1 MSPRPNYCL
10 DSYIFNAL
18 IDAARGAER
27 TKSVSMHSWRV
38 YLACALLS
46 QGASFATIQAMLRW
60 RSEDALL
67 KQGFSSQAPAC
78 HQPSGMDGSQRAVL
92 VSRCAGALL
101 DLHSTLPHVG
111 ERIIP
116 LL

>member
-1 MSPRPNYCL
+1 
-10 DSYIFNAL
+10 
-18 IDAARGAER
+18 
-27 TKSVSMHSWRV
+27 
-38 YLACALLS
+38 
-46 QGASFATIQAMLRW
+46 
-60 RSEDALL
+60 
-67 KQGFSSQAPAC
+67 
-78 HQPSGMDGSQRAVL
+78 MDGSQRAVL

>member
-1 MSPRPNYCL
+1 VL
-10 DSYIFNAL
+10 AYIFNAL
-18 IDAARGAER
+18 IVAVRGAER
-27 TKSVSMHSWRV
+27 AKSVSMHSWRV

-78 HQPSGMDGSQRAVL
+78 HQPSGMDGNQRAVFA
-92 VSRCAGALL
+92 SRCAGALL
-101 DLHSTLPHVG
+101 DLQSTLPLTSGDVG